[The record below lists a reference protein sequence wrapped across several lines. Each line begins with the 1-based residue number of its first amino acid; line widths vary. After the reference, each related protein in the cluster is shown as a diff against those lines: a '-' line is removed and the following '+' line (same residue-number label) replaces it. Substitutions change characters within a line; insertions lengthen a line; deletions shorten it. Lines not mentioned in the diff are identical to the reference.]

1 MASFASEL
9 DADLCVVGSGIA
21 GMLLAEK
28 ALARGR
34 RVLML
39 ERGTPLS
46 FDDRRRLRSHDDPL
60 AFNRSPHFSR
70 HEAQPVGPR
79 TRGREYAFHPVY
91 NLGGSTNHFYGNM
104 PRIHPAHFQAGAF
117 GGASRHWPL
126 TYAEL
131 EPYYLEAELRLK
143 ISGNSERTPFPGRF
157 AYPLPPHR
165 LSPSDRACE
174 AIFGAEHVMQVPTV
188 RPSEAVDQRPKCCG
202 TNLCDLCP
210 IDSKGTALN
219 TVYPSIR
226 ERVDLHSGLLVTE
239 IHCRSD
245 RVTSL
250 SAVDAEGRSRRIRAR
265 QFVVACNGVDSCL
278 LLQRSGDVPKHQ
290 SLGRHYMDH
299 PMLTFAVYGSGFDAR
314 PGYGDSAQ
322 TGMITTFFERLGD
335 DLPVSMLGEIK
346 LATLA
351 MNQGEGGNRDTF
363 IQDITRRSIEQRS
376 FLRRSL
382 RDKFREHF
390 ASTLELVFL
399 VESQPL
405 PQSTV
410 SIRRIETSG
419 QAIPEISIPYP
430 EYLGTCIE
438 RVTSYIRQRLP
449 GAEVRHLSTYPGS
462 HHWLGATRMADSP
475 QDGCVDRNLRYY
487 GLENLYVLGGSTFP
501 SSSSANPTLTL
512 SALALRLGDHLAS
525 GDRATDRPVT

>member
-1 MASFASEL
+1 MAPFASEL

-34 RVLML
+34 RVLMI
-39 ERGTPLS
+39 ERGTPLT
-46 FDDRRRLRSHDDPL
+46 FEDRRRLDSHDDPL
-60 AFNRSPHFSR
+60 AFNKSPHVSR
-70 HEAQPVGPR
+70 HEPQPVGPR
-79 TRGREYAFHPVY
+79 TRGRDYIFQPVY
-91 NLGGSTNHFYGNM
+91 NLGGSTNHFFGNM
-104 PRIHPAHFQAGAF
+104 PRIHPSHFQADSF
-117 GGASRHWPL
+117 GGASRRWPL
-126 TYAEL
+126 TYDEL

-143 ISGNSERTPFPGRF
+143 VSGNSERRPFTGRF

-174 AIFGAEHVMQVPTV
+174 EIFGAEHVMQVPTV
-188 RPSEAVDQRPKCCG
+188 RPSEAVDERPKCCG
-202 TNLCDLCP
+202 SNFCNLCP

-226 ERVDLHSGLLVTE
+226 DRVNLVSGLLVTE
-239 IHCRSD
+239 IHCSKGL
-245 RVTSL
+245 VTSL
-250 SAVDAEGRSRRIRAR
+250 TAIDAEGQARRIRAR
-265 QFVVACNGVDSCL
+265 EFVIACNGIDSCL
-278 LLQRSGDVPKHQ
+278 LLLRSKDVPQHP

-299 PMLTFAVYGSGFDAR
+299 PMFTLAVYGSGFDAK

-322 TGMITTFFERLGD
+322 TGMITTFFEKVGH

-351 MNQGEGGNRDTF
+351 MDQSEGGNRNTMLQE
-363 IQDITRRSIEQRS
+363 IVRRSVEQRS
-376 FLRRSL
+376 FLRRTL
-382 RDKFREHF
+382 REKFAQQF

-410 SIRRIETSG
+410 SIRTIETSG

-430 EYLGTCIE
+430 EYLPACVE
-438 RVTSYIRQRLP
+438 RVISHLRQRLP
-449 GAEVRHLSTYPGS
+449 DAEVRHLSTYPGS
-462 HHWLGATRMADSP
+462 HHWLGATRMGDSP
-475 QDGCVDRNLRYY
+475 PDSCVDRNLRYH
-487 GLENLYVLGGSTFP
+487 GLENLYVLSASTFP

-512 SALALRLGDHLAS
+512 SALALRLGAHL
-525 GDRATDRPVT
+525 